1 MDYTNTLN
9 LDKVYIEYIK
19 KRLDGM
25 NYHFISLIID
35 KLVSFIE
42 CSFVD
47 IQIILNSKSI
57 NDEKITKDFIDM
69 LRVMERKFL
78 HMLQVIDIAINLSEV
93 NHYESYRQIA
103 NILVATFHDFG
114 RILEIHKVGT
124 KMGSNKVNHT
134 TLGLSYLFDDSM
146 ERERIKEY
154 LSEELY
160 LIYRDLI
167 YTGIAYHG
175 TKDVPYGILSPLAT
189 SVVKDIRDAD
199 KLAVMSSF
207 VDPNTDMDTVFHMP
221 FEELAQIPIHDVT
234 LKEIMSHKQ
243 IDRSNK
249 DVPYDKMRQYISH
262 IGFIYDIN
270 SPLLYDY
277 LYLTHWVEKYI
288 GHVRK
293 YLRDENQD
301 KMYEIEAEC
310 LDFLRKKQSHNI
322 NAGKLGYKVFQK
334 K

>member
-1 MDYTNTLN
+1 MNNNKLR
-9 LDKVYIEYIK
+9 LDKVYINYIK

-47 IQIILNSKSI
+47 IQIILNSGSI
-57 NDEKITKDFIDM
+57 TDEKITKDFIDM

-78 HMLQVIDIAINLSEV
+78 HMLQVIDIAINLSEI
-93 NHYESYRQIA
+93 NHYESYQQIA

-114 RILEIHKVGT
+114 RILEIHKVGND
-124 KMGSNKVNHT
+124 MGNNKVNHT
-134 TLGLSYLFDDSM
+134 TLGLSYLFEGKND
-146 ERERIKEY
+146 RERIREY

-160 LIYRDLI
+160 LIYRDLL

-175 TKDVPYGILSPLAT
+175 TKDVPYSNLSPLAK
-189 SVVKDIRDAD
+189 SVVKDIRDTD
-199 KLAVMSSF
+199 KLAIMSSF
-207 VDPNTDMDTVFHMP
+207 VDPNTDMDSVFHMS
-221 FEELAQIPIHDVT
+221 FESLAQIPIHDITV
-234 LKEIMSHKQ
+234 KEIMSHKL

-249 DVPYDKMRQYISH
+249 DVPYDRMRQYISH

-277 LYLTHWVEKYI
+277 LYLTHWLEKYI
-288 GHVRK
+288 CHVRR
-293 YLRDENQD
+293 YLSGENQD
-301 KMYEIEAEC
+301 KMEEIEAEC

-322 NAGKLGYKVFQK
+322 NAGKFGYKVFSK